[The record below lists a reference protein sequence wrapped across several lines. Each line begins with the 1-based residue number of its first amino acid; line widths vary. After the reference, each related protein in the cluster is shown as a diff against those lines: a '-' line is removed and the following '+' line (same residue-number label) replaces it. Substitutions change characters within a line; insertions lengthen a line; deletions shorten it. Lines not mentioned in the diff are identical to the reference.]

1 MQRPGA
7 ITLLIFFFFIYK
19 AKMPGRKTESQTS
32 REIKEVINDIRIE
45 LIKESK

>member
-1 MQRPGA
+1 
-7 ITLLIFFFFIYK
+7 
-19 AKMPGRKTESQTS
+19 MPGRKTEFQTS

>member
-1 MQRPGA
+1 
-7 ITLLIFFFFIYK
+7 
-19 AKMPGRKTESQTS
+19 MPGRKTESQTS